1 METIGGSSGT
11 IILRTISDA
20 YLNRIPILNEAGE
33 ISVHSH
39 IDRHVTTANGR
50 IRGVYN
56 PTNNRRTKHDTVA
69 VKWRKT
75 DEGRRWRVTRA
86 RGGLKMLKKEK
97 ALPERW
103 RGEPGPRGFS
113 DLFFLK

>member
-56 PTNNRRTKHDTVA
+56 PTTDERNTIRSRA

-75 DEGRRWRVTRA
+75 DEGRRSHDTRRPEYA
-86 RGGLKMLKKEK
+86 EIVK
-97 ALPERW
+97 ALPERC
-103 RGEPGPRGFS
+103 
-113 DLFFLK
+113 

>member
-1 METIGGSSGT
+1 METIGGSGGT

-39 IDRHVTTANGR
+39 IDRDVTTANGR

-56 PTNNRRTKHDTVA
+56 PT
-69 VKWRKT
+69 T
-75 DEGRRWRVTRA
+75 DERNTIQSRSSGERPMKDEGGVRA
-86 RGGLKMLKKEK
+86 QDGLKKLKKVK
-97 ALPERW
+97 ALPKRW
-103 RGEPGPRGFS
+103 RGEPGP
-113 DLFFLK
+113 

>member
-1 METIGGSSGT
+1 MRVMRPSVTALAMVDSCRHKFFYGPIETNGGSDGT

-56 PTNNRRTKHDTVA
+56 PT
-69 VKWRKT
+69 T
-75 DEGRRWRVTRA
+75 DERNTIQSRSSGERPMKDE
-86 RGGLKMLKKEK
+86 GGV
-97 ALPERW
+97 
-103 RGEPGPRGFS
+103 
-113 DLFFLK
+113 